1 MSEKLISRK
10 KKILFFPRRLDFA
23 FFDITETTA
32 GVCTDSFAVT
42 TPTGR
47 DPSTICGTNTGQ
59 HSKFFL

>member
-1 MSEKLISRK
+1 MKIDFTK
-10 KKILFFPRRLDFA
+10 KNCNDFLRRLDFA